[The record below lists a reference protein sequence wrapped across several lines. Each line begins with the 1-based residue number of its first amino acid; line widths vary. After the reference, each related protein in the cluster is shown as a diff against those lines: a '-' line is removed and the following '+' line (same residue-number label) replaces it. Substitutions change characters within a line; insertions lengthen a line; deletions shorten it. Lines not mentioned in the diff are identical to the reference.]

1 MYRYSRTALCAPL
14 AYACASTLVN
24 TSGRELPY
32 LSSKLLSAPGRTRS
46 TASAGWSYDQSCKFI
61 GWLADGVVSAL
72 RLGELPSGVQ
82 LPEPFAKFGC
92 PVIAERTASLRF
104 RLRR

>member
-14 AYACASTLVN
+14 AYACASTLIS
-24 TSGRELPY
+24 TSGREPPY
-32 LSSKLLSAPGRTRS
+32 PSSKLLSAPGRVRS
-46 TASAGWSYDQSCKFI
+46 TASAGWSWDQSCKFMW
-61 GWLADGVVSAL
+61 WLADGVVSAF
-72 RLGELPSGVQ
+72 RLGELPSGMQ

-92 PVIAERTASLRF
+92 PFVAEDAAALRL